1 MMTSE
6 YLSELSEVEMQ
17 IALSTS
23 KFSIVGIVAS
33 AGGLEAFSQLLSH
46 LPINTGMAF
55 VMIQHMLPNGESL
68 LTKILARV
76 TKMLVSQ
83 VQNGMLVEPDRVYI
97 IPPDTQ
103 MRIFKGVFELSPREK
118 VFGTY
123 MPGDVFLISLAA
135 DRGNRAIAVVLSG
148 SNKDGTLGL
157 TAIKVVDGVTFAQDK
172 DTATFDRM
180 PLSAIATGYVDFVL
194 SPEQIATELVEV
206 GRKLENK

>member
-1 MMTSE
+1 MYFTIKESA
-6 YLSELSEVEMQ
+6 V
-17 IALSTS
+17 
-23 KFSIVGIVAS
+23 VAS

-46 LPINTGMAF
+46 LPTNTGMAF
-55 VMIQHMLPNGESL
+55 VFIQHMLPNGESL

-83 VQNGMLVEPDRVYI
+83 VQNGMLVEPDRVYV
-97 IPPDTQ
+97 IPPNTQ
-103 MRIFKGVFELSPREK
+103 MRIFKGVLELSPREK
-118 VFGTY
+118 VFGICI
-123 MPGDVFLISLAA
+123 PGDAFLISLAA

-157 TAIKVVDGVTFAQDK
+157 TAIKAVGGVTFAQDK

-194 SPEQIATELVEV
+194 PPEQIATELVEI

>member
-1 MMTSE
+1 MTSE
-6 YLSELSEVEMQ
+6 YLSELSEVEIQ
-17 IALSTS
+17 IASSIS
-23 KFSIVGIVAS
+23 KFPIVGLVAS

-46 LPINTGMAF
+46 LPTNTGMAF
-55 VMIQHMLPNGESL
+55 VLIQHMLPNGESL
-68 LTKILARV
+68 LMKILARV

-118 VFGTY
+118 VSGIC
-123 MPGDVFLISLAA
+123 MPGDAFLTSLAA

-157 TAIKVVDGVTFAQDK
+157 TAIKAVGGVTFAQDK

-194 SPEQIATELVEV
+194 PPEQIAIELVAI

>member
-6 YLSELSEVEMQ
+6 YLSELSEVEIQ
-17 IALSTS
+17 IASSTS
-23 KFSIVGIVAS
+23 KFPIVGIVAS

-83 VQNGMLVEPDRVYI
+83 VQNGMLVEPDRVYV
-97 IPPDTQ
+97 IPPNTQ
-103 MRIFKGVFELSPREK
+103 MRIFKGVLELSPREK
-118 VFGTY
+118 VFGIC
-123 MPGDVFLISLAA
+123 MPGDAFLISLAA

-157 TAIKVVDGVTFAQDK
+157 TAIKAVGGVTFAQDK

>member
-1 MMTSE
+1 MCKA
-6 YLSELSEVEMQ
+6 VR
-17 IALSTS
+17 
-23 KFSIVGIVAS
+23 
-33 AGGLEAFSQLLSH
+33 
-46 LPINTGMAF
+46 
-55 VMIQHMLPNGESL
+55 
-68 LTKILARV
+68 ILARV

-103 MRIFKGVFELSPREK
+103 MRIFKGVLELSPREK
-118 VFGTY
+118 VFGIY

-157 TAIKVVDGVTFAQDK
+157 TAIKAVGGVTFAQDK

-194 SPEQIATELVEV
+194 SPEQIATELVEIS
-206 GRKLENK
+206 RKLENK

>member
-1 MMTSE
+1 
-6 YLSELSEVEMQ
+6 MQ
-17 IALSTS
+17 IASSTF
-23 KFSIVGIVAS
+23 KFPIVGIVAS
-33 AGGLEAFSQLLSH
+33 AGGLEAFTQLLSH

-55 VMIQHMLPNGESL
+55 VLIQHMLPNGESL

-83 VQNGMLVEPDRVYI
+83 VQNGMLVEPDRVYV
-97 IPPDTQ
+97 IPPNTQ
-103 MRIFKGVFELSPREK
+103 MRIFKGVLELSPREK
-118 VFGTY
+118 VFGIC
-123 MPGDVFLISLAA
+123 MPGDAFLTSLAA

-157 TAIKVVDGVTFAQDK
+157 MAIKAVGGVTFAQDK

-194 SPEQIATELVEV
+194 PPEQIATELVKI
-206 GRKLENK
+206 GCKLENK

>member
-1 MMTSE
+1 
-6 YLSELSEVEMQ
+6 MQ
-17 IALSTS
+17 IASSTS
-23 KFSIVGIVAS
+23 KFPIVGIVAS

-46 LPINTGMAF
+46 LPTNTGMAF
-55 VMIQHMLPNGESL
+55 VLIQHMLPNGESL

-157 TAIKVVDGVTFAQDK
+157 TAIKVVGGVTFAQDK

-194 SPEQIATELVEV
+194 PPEQIATELVEI

>member
-1 MMTSE
+1 M
-6 YLSELSEVEMQ
+6 SELSEMQ
-17 IALSTS
+17 VASSTF
-23 KFSIVGIVAS
+23 KFPIVGIVAS

-46 LPINTGMAF
+46 LPTNTGMAF
-55 VMIQHMLPNGESL
+55 VLIQHMLPNGESL

-83 VQNGMLVEPDRVYI
+83 VQNGMLVEPNRVYVI
-97 IPPDTQ
+97 SPNTQ
-103 MRIFKGVFELSPREK
+103 MRIFKGVLELSPREK
-118 VFGTY
+118 VFGIY
-123 MPGDVFLISLAA
+123 MPGDAFLISLAA

-157 TAIKVVDGVTFAQDK
+157 TAIKAVGGVTFAQDK

-194 SPEQIATELVEV
+194 SPEQIATELVEI

>member
-1 MMTSE
+1 MTSE
-6 YLSELSEVEMQ
+6 YLSELSEVEIQ
-17 IALSTS
+17 IVSSTS
-23 KFSIVGIVAS
+23 KFPIVGIVAS
-33 AGGLEAFSQLLSH
+33 AGGLEAFSQLLGH
-46 LPINTGMAF
+46 LATNTGMAF
-55 VMIQHMLPNGESL
+55 VLIQHMLPNGESL

-157 TAIKVVDGVTFAQDK
+157 TAIKVVGGVTFAQDK

-180 PLSAIATGYVDFVL
+180 PLSAIATGYVYFVL
-194 SPEQIATELVEV
+194 PPEQIAIELVAI

>member
-1 MMTSE
+1 MYFTIKESA
-6 YLSELSEVEMQ
+6 V
-17 IALSTS
+17 
-23 KFSIVGIVAS
+23 VAS

-83 VQNGMLVEPDRVYI
+83 VQNGMLVEPDRVYV
-97 IPPDTQ
+97 IPPNTQ
-103 MRIFKGVFELSPREK
+103 MRIFKGVLELSPREK
-118 VFGTY
+118 VFGICI
-123 MPGDVFLISLAA
+123 PGDAFLISLAA

-157 TAIKVVDGVTFAQDK
+157 TAIKAVGGVTFAQDK

-180 PLSAIATGYVDFVL
+180 PLSAIVTGYVDFVL

>member
-1 MMTSE
+1 MTSE
-6 YLSELSEVEMQ
+6 YLSELSEVEIQ
-17 IALSTS
+17 IASSTC
-23 KFSIVGIVAS
+23 KFPIVGIVAS

-83 VQNGMLVEPDRVYI
+83 VQNGMLVEPDRVYV
-97 IPPDTQ
+97 IPPNTQ
-103 MRIFKGVFELSPREK
+103 MRIFKGVLELLPREK
-118 VFGTY
+118 VFGIC
-123 MPGDVFLISLAA
+123 MPGDAFLISLAA

-157 TAIKVVDGVTFAQDK
+157 TAIKAVGGVTFAQDK

>member
-1 MMTSE
+1 MTSE
-6 YLSELSEVEMQ
+6 YLSELSEVEIQ
-17 IALSTS
+17 IVSSTS
-23 KFSIVGIVAS
+23 KFPIVGIVAS

-46 LPINTGMAF
+46 LATNTGMAF
-55 VMIQHMLPNGESL
+55 VLIQHMLPNGESL

-103 MRIFKGVFELSPREK
+103 MRIFKGVFELSPRQK

-157 TAIKVVDGVTFAQDK
+157 TAIKVVGGVTFAQDK

-194 SPEQIATELVEV
+194 PPEQIATELVEI

>member
-1 MMTSE
+1 MYFTIKESA
-6 YLSELSEVEMQ
+6 V
-17 IALSTS
+17 
-23 KFSIVGIVAS
+23 VAS

-46 LPINTGMAF
+46 LPTNTGMAF
-55 VMIQHMLPNGESL
+55 VFIQHMLPNGESL

-83 VQNGMLVEPDRVYI
+83 VQNGMLVEPDRVYV
-97 IPPDTQ
+97 IPPNTQ
-103 MRIFKGVFELSPREK
+103 MRIFKGVLELSPREK
-118 VFGTY
+118 VFGICI
-123 MPGDVFLISLAA
+123 PGDAFLISLAA

-157 TAIKVVDGVTFAQDK
+157 TAIKAVGGVTFAQDK

>member
-1 MMTSE
+1 MT
-6 YLSELSEVEMQ
+6 
-17 IALSTS
+17 I
-23 KFSIVGIVAS
+23 
-33 AGGLEAFSQLLSH
+33 
-46 LPINTGMAF
+46 
-55 VMIQHMLPNGESL
+55 
-68 LTKILARV
+68 
-76 TKMLVSQ
+76 
-83 VQNGMLVEPDRVYI
+83 VEPNRVYL
-97 IPPDTQ
+97 IPPNTQ

-157 TAIKVVDGVTFAQDK
+157 TAIKAVGGVTFAQDK

-194 SPEQIATELVEV
+194 PPEQIAIELVAI
-206 GRKLENK
+206 GRKLKNK

>member
-1 MMTSE
+1 MTSE
-6 YLSELSEVEMQ
+6 YLPKLSEVEIQ
-17 IALSTS
+17 IVSSTS
-23 KFSIVGIVAS
+23 KFPIVGIVAS

-46 LPINTGMAF
+46 LPTNTGMAF
-55 VMIQHMLPNGESL
+55 VLIQHMLPNGESL

-83 VQNGMLVEPDRVYI
+83 VQNGMLVEPDRVYV
-97 IPPDTQ
+97 IPPNTQ
-103 MRIFKGVFELSPREK
+103 MRIFKGVLELSPREK

-157 TAIKVVDGVTFAQDK
+157 TAIKAVGGVTFAQDK

-194 SPEQIATELVEV
+194 PPEQIAIELVAI
-206 GRKLENK
+206 GRKLKNK

>member
-1 MMTSE
+1 MTSKHM
-6 YLSELSEVEMQ
+6 SELSKIEMQ
-17 IALSTS
+17 IASSTF
-23 KFSIVGIVAS
+23 KFPIVGIVAS
-33 AGGLEAFSQLLSH
+33 AGGLEAFTQLLSH

-55 VMIQHMLPNGESL
+55 VLIQHMLPNGESL

-83 VQNGMLVEPDRVYI
+83 VQNGMLVEPDRVYV
-97 IPPDTQ
+97 IPPNTQ
-103 MRIFKGVFELSPREK
+103 MRIFKGVLELSPREK
-118 VFGTY
+118 VFGIC
-123 MPGDVFLISLAA
+123 MPGDAFLTSLAA

-157 TAIKVVDGVTFAQDK
+157 MAIKAVGGVTFAQDK

-194 SPEQIATELVEV
+194 PPEQIATELVKI
-206 GRKLENK
+206 GCKLENK

>member
-1 MMTSE
+1 MTSE

-17 IALSTS
+17 IASSIS
-23 KFSIVGIVAS
+23 KFPIVGLVAS

-46 LPINTGMAF
+46 LPTNTGMAF
-55 VMIQHMLPNGESL
+55 VLIQHMLPNGESL

-123 MPGDVFLISLAA
+123 MPGDVFLTSLAA

-157 TAIKVVDGVTFAQDK
+157 TAIKVVGGVTFAQDK

-194 SPEQIATELVEV
+194 PPEQIAIELVAI

>member
-1 MMTSE
+1 MTSE

-17 IALSTS
+17 IASSTS
-23 KFSIVGIVAS
+23 KFPIVGIVAS

-46 LPINTGMAF
+46 LPTNTGMAF
-55 VMIQHMLPNGESL
+55 VFIQHMLPNGESL

-157 TAIKVVDGVTFAQDK
+157 TAIKVVGGVTFAQDK

-194 SPEQIATELVEV
+194 PPEQIATELVEI